1 MDVFE
6 AVQDARAE
14 HGVPGVTVGVWEDGA
29 ERHGAYG
36 VTSIENP
43 LDVTPDTR
51 FQIGSIT
58 KTFLGT
64 AVCELVARGE
74 LELDRPVRDYVPELV
89 LADAEATERVTM
101 RHLLAHTGGWF
112 GDYFDDTGWGDD
124 AASIYVERMRDLPQ
138 QTPVGELWAYNNAGF
153 VLAGHVVARVAGT
166 SVEAAMQELVLD
178 PLELAST

>member
-64 AVCELVARGE
+64 PVCQLAPRGRPAARAPPTP
-74 LELDRPVRDYVPELV
+74 RPPGRRPLPPRRWVTYLPDLV

-101 RHLLAHTGGWF
+101 RHLLA
-112 GDYFDDTGWGDD
+112 
-124 AASIYVERMRDLPQ
+124 
-138 QTPVGELWAYNNAGF
+138 
-153 VLAGHVVARVAGT
+153 
-166 SVEAAMQELVLD
+166 
-178 PLELAST
+178 